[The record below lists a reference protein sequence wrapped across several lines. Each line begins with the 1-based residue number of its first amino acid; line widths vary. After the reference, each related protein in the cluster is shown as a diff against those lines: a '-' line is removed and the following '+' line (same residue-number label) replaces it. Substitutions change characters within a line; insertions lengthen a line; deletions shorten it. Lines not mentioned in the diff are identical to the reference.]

1 MSSRFSPFANYR
13 QPMPLARKLRL
24 AARNL
29 CRRVYR
35 LQACCDHPGE
45 PGC

>member
-1 MSSRFSPFANYR
+1 VRAFLANLGVD
-13 QPMPLARKLRL
+13 MPWRRKLAL
-24 AARNL
+24 LLRNSL
-29 CRRVYR
+29 IKLTR